1 MELILSKIQ
10 FIKTMPDEIE
20 IQNLKKNYP
29 DFFEKTSPEII
40 KFILSEK
47 TAGQIADICEKNGV
61 MEEEKIEGIAYR
73 IAWVLLGKLPK
84 ENLALTFERGVGLA
98 PEIAKK
104 IADEANQFISSAS
117 AQFKSGEIV
126 QPEKELPGETIV
138 EEKPKR
144 PSSKDVY
151 RESVE

>member
-1 MELILSKIQ
+1 MSFSNKIMA
-10 FIKTMPDEIE
+10 TEAE
-20 IQNLKKNYP
+20 LKKLKEECP
-29 DFFEKTSPEII
+29 EFFKRTPPEIIDFVFSEKTS
-40 KFILSEK
+40 EK
-47 TAGQIADICEKNGV
+47 IADIAVKNGV
-61 MEEEKIEGIAYR
+61 NNEEQIEGIAFR
-73 IAWVLLGKLPK
+73 VVWVLLGKLPSG
-84 ENLALTFERGVGLA
+84 NLAMTLELGLKLV

-104 IADEANQFISSAS
+104 VADETNDFISSAMV
-117 AQFKSGEIV
+117 QLKSGEIV